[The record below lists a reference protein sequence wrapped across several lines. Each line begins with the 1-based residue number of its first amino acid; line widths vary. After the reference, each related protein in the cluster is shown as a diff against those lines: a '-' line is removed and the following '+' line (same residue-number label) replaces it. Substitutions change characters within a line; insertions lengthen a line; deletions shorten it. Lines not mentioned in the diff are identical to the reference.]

1 MSDSTESEM
10 RLGGRF
16 GHCET
21 NHLPDPAG
29 PTPLQPQWTT
39 QIEMLLVDLECGVF
53 DFEEPEQN

>member
-10 RLGGRF
+10 RLGGRY
-16 GHCET
+16 GT
-21 NHLPDPAG
+21 KHLPDPAG

-53 DFEEPEQN
+53 DFDGLEQN